1 MEKVGA
7 RELKDRLAYY
17 LRTVREGKTVVVT
30 IRGEPVARL
39 VPVGRGERKGMS
51 PEMEERMWDL
61 VAKGAI
67 EWSGG
72 AYRLPEAVAEN
83 RGPRLL
89 SDLVV
94 EDRE

>member
-1 MEKVGA
+1 METVGA

-17 LRTVREGKTVVVT
+17 LQTVRSGKTVVVT

-39 VPVGRGERKGMS
+39 VPVVRADERGLP
-51 PEMEERMWDL
+51 PEVEERMWDL
-61 VAKGAI
+61 AARGVL
-67 EWSGG
+67 EWSG
-72 AYRLPEAVAEN
+72 ASYRLPEPVAEN
-83 RGPRLL
+83 RGAGLL